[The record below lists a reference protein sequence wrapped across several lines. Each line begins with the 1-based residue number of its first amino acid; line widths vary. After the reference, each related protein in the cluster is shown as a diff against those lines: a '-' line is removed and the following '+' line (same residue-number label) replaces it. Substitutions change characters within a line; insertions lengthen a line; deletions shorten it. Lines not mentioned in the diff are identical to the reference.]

1 MTAERGARLPWR
13 MAMEI
18 GILLNT
24 RGLVE
29 LVVLNIGYKEGILSP
44 LLFTVFVL
52 MALVTTAMTVPLLGV
67 VRSDGRHRK
76 AYSRD

>member
-1 MTAERGARLPWR
+1 M
-13 MAMEI
+13 
-18 GILLNT
+18 NT

-52 MALVTTAMTVPLLGV
+52 MAVVTTAMTVPLLGV
-67 VRSDGRHRK
+67 VRR
-76 AYSRD
+76 A